1 LEISWRFILGLA
13 CVDWFGFYMFFDLGV
28 DHCQLAS
35 LDVLLDS
42 GVPVP
47 YLLGM
52 RDGTPYL
59 KWWLPLFYQLGS

>member
-1 LEISWRFILGLA
+1 MCGLVWILHR
-13 CVDWFGFYMFFDLGV
+13 FDLGV

-52 RDGTPYL
+52 RDGTPL
-59 KWWLPLFYQLGS
+59 FEVEAAPILSAWL